1 MCWRT
6 LAGSGPLNVSV
17 WWPLVEQRGRQNQ
30 TLHSLEVKP
39 SATKKSHMTDSGD
52 MYQWGWIWT
61 PPVAVREGVGTGCFQ
76 GGPLWLQQA
85 SVVPTTTPP
94 NPICTPTPTLR
105 TLFVPL
111 PAGRW
116 RGRLGHCC
124 TQPANGSHAVA
135 LRDWSGSFLRGA
147 HPSTPHPRGLT
158 RDHNT
163 YNDTHR
169 PLSGWAG

>member
-1 MCWRT
+1 MLT
-6 LAGSGPLNVSV
+6 NVSRV
-17 WWPLVEQRGRQNQ
+17 WTTKCLCMMAFSWAAREAESDSAQLRGE
-30 TLHSLEVKP
+30 TECCLLP
-39 SATKKSHMTDSGD
+39 KKSHMTDSGD

-85 SVVPTTTPP
+85 SVIPTTTPP
-94 NPICTPTPTLR
+94 NPICTPTLR

-135 LRDWSGSFLRGA
+135 PWDWSGSFLRGA